1 MPSRASILTGRCP
14 SVHGARGDGVPLPRH
29 EVTLAQVFLNNGY
42 GTGGA
47 SKFHFIPHYQRQLPL
62 MESHPEPY
70 YGFAEFHIGEDLPPP
85 FVRFREI

>member
-1 MPSRASILTGRCP
+1 MPSRLYLDR
-14 SVHGARGDGVPLPRH
+14 PLPERARRPRQWRFLARH
-29 EVTLAQVFLNNGY
+29 EVTLAEVFLNNGY

-47 SKFHFIPHYQRQLPL
+47 GKFHFIPHYQRRLPL

-85 FVRFREI
+85 FVRFWQI